1 MTVSREASMSLTRR
15 DVAVAVSTACVA
27 LALGSV
33 AGTAPGLLNS
43 AVYDWKTMKA
53 EPTASGEVRRVFR
66 SRTATL
72 DELECHVTTLKAG
85 LPSHPP
91 HAHANEEV
99 LIVREGDVEVFY
111 RNEWHPAGPGSV
123 IFLTGTDPHGIRNAG
138 ATPATYHVLAWR
150 PPGTRPAPASAD

>member
-1 MTVSREASMSLTRR
+1 MSLARR
-15 DVAVAVSTACVA
+15 VVVSVSTAFVA
-27 LALGSV
+27 LTLGPV
-33 AGTAPGLLNS
+33 AHPVPGLLTS
-43 AVYDWKTMKA
+43 AVYDWRTMKA
-53 EPTASGEVRRVFR
+53 EPTAAGEVRRVFR

-72 DELECHVTTLKAG
+72 DELECHVTTLRAG

-99 LIVREGDVEVFY
+99 LIVREGQVEVFY
-111 RNEWHPAGPGSV
+111 RGEWHPAGPGSV

-138 ATPATYHVLAWR
+138 TTPATYHVLAWR